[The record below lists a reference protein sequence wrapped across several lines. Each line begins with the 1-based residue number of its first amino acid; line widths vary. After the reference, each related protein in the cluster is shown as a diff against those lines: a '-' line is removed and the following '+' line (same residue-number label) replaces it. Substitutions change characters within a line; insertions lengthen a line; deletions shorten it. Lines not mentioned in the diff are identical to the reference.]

1 MNDLNL
7 TLLPEPMAVCRANP
21 DEPFPDWLPGSGIWS
36 LTRTAEELSLVI
48 SEHLAPQDWQIESGW
63 RCLKVEGPLDFSL
76 TGILSA
82 LTAPLAAAGIP
93 VFAISTYDTDYLLV
107 KQNHLEKTLVVLA
120 QHRFN
125 VKP

>member
-1 MNDLNL
+1 MSALIL
-7 TLLPEPMAVCRANP
+7 TLIPEPIAVCRANA
-21 DEPFPDWLPGSGIWS
+21 DAPFPDWLPGSGFWS

-48 SEHLAPQDWQIESGW
+48 SEHLAPQDWQVESGW

-93 VFAISTYDTDYLLV
+93 VFAISTYETDYLLV

-120 QHRFN
+120 QHHFN
-125 VKP
+125 VKS